1 MAVGSFMSG
10 LMEGAN
16 FGQGLKGRDYA
27 IARQQKMDA
36 RQERLDAQAD
46 EDRSLRMAREATDY
60 QARQDALAQL
70 KNNRLLTGAMF
81 KVSNGAPLTPEEQAV
96 VEKLTQN
103 PAVTRYLQNPA
114 LVNEHLAVVNDLEQ
128 AFASPSVN
136 TREGMQALN
145 SAALNT
151 VNTVF
156 SDSLKPKMD
165 RYGNTDS
172 DARAAAIRM
181 MPDGR
186 LAFEVDVIPKNP
198 NQAPYRAPK
207 TSGGTADPSE
217 NVKLFTIEDL
227 KDSVDAR
234 KHALS
239 ILQGTL
245 LSQGDQAATTAYYD
259 EQKEQRGLKNEFAK
273 ADYKFGKDKEL
284 EGIKQSNTLETKAVE
299 HGYTMEGKE
308 AEHGHKMEEIG
319 KTAEEAR
326 KTRAADHSFQ
336 VKLER
341 MKEGMRRQTDKLT
354 GIAGQI
360 SQLMREHGYT
370 RDEALEIALQKKG
383 SGGEMVMQTYRTLVE
398 ANGKELDQDKKLSN
412 EQLMVMAKEQ
422 VRDVMGE
429 FSPASGGLRETPQQY
444 PTAQTPPEAAR
455 GRKINPGQAKA
466 LLARNNNDPVKAR
479 EEARK
484 LGYTW

>member
-27 IARQQKMDA
+27 LARQQKMDA

-81 KVSNGAPLTPEEQAV
+81 KVSNGAPLAPEEQAV

-103 PAVTRYLQNPA
+103 PAVTRYLQNPT
-114 LVNEHLAVVNDLEQ
+114 LVNEHLAAVNDLEQ
-128 AFASPSVN
+128 AFASPTVN
-136 TREGMQALN
+136 TREGMQNLN
-145 SAALNT
+145 NAALNT
-151 VNTVF
+151 INTVF

-186 LAFEVDVIPKNP
+186 IAFEVDVIPKDP
-198 NQAPYRAPK
+198 KQAPYRAPK

-217 NVKLFTIEDL
+217 NVKLFSIEDL
-227 KDSVDAR
+227 KDSIDAR
-234 KHALS
+234 KHALTV
-239 ILQGTL
+239 LQGTL
-245 LSQGDQAATTAYYD
+245 LSQGDQSATTAYYD
-259 EQKEQRGLKNEFAK
+259 EQKEQRGLRNKFAE

-284 EGIKQSNTLETKAVE
+284 EGIKNTNTMAGKA
-299 HGYTMEGKE
+299 
-308 AEHGHKMEEIG
+308 AEHRYKMEEIG
-319 KTAEEAR
+319 KTAEESR
-326 KTRAADHSFQ
+326 KTRAVEHSFSI
-336 VKLER
+336 KLER
-341 MKEGMRRQTDKLT
+341 MKERMRRQTDKLT

-429 FSPASGGLRETPQQY
+429 FSPARGGLRETPQQQY
-444 PTAQTPPEAAR
+444 PTEQAQPDSGR
-455 GRKINPGQAKA
+455 GKKINPGQAKA
-466 LLARNNNDPVKAR
+466 LLARNGNDPEKAMK
-479 EEARK
+479 EAKK